1 MSKIP
6 IAIVLALVALTATA
20 SSCAKLTIKTQVQR
34 PSSPQMTDE
43 REGVWQNAIAASGS
57 TVHVVWGTNTEL
69 LYRQS
74 NDEGLTW
81 SEDLPLASYG
91 ELHLTDP
98 IVASGNHVYVVYL
111 RKLHEARDWCCS
123 RTLGD
128 IYMRRST
135 DGGVTWESDQKLTS
149 GAGAFRLSMAA
160 TDRRVDLVW
169 SDFRSGK
176 WEIYYVRSRDAGMT
190 WDSERRIVQAW
201 DNETNRPQV
210 ASDGEAVHVV
220 WMDDRDKNAP
230 CYTMRQCPEVYYIR
244 STDGGE
250 TWGAQT
256 RLTFDQPFSGRPD
269 IATLSGT
276 VLVSYDEDIDDNR
289 SHEQHLLRSTD
300 GGDTWEPSIRLSNA
314 PGSSE
319 HSSLIASDGVVHL
332 AWRDRRD
339 SGTGEIYYRF
349 STDRGA
355 TWSQEENVS
364 KSGGHSGIP
373 LLAATTHYLHMIWL
387 DDRTGTFQIRY
398 DRRIFH

>member
-1 MSKIP
+1 MIKTM
-6 IAIVLALVALTATA
+6 IAITLVLLALTA
-20 SSCAKLTIKTQVQR
+20 SSCAKLTLSTKAPR
-34 PSSPQMTDE
+34 PYSPQMTDE
-43 REGVWQNAIAASGS
+43 REGVWQNAIAASGNA
-57 TVHVVWGTNTEL
+57 VHLVWGTATEL

-111 RKLHEARDWCCS
+111 RKLHTARDWCCE

-128 IYMRRST
+128 IYLRRSV
-135 DGGVTWESDQKLTS
+135 DGGVTWESEQRLTR

-176 WEIYYVRSRDAGMT
+176 WEIYYLRSRDAGVT
-190 WDSERRIVQAW
+190 WDSERQIVQAW

-210 ASDGEAVHVV
+210 ASDGNAVHVV
-220 WMDDRDKNAP
+220 WMDDRDKNPP

-244 STDGGE
+244 SIDGGD

-256 RLTFDQPFSGRPD
+256 RLTSDQPFSGRPD
-269 IATLSGT
+269 IAALSGT
-276 VLVSYDEDIDDNR
+276 VLVSYDEDSDGNE

-300 GGDTWEPSIRLSNA
+300 GGNTWEPSLRLSNA
-314 PGSSE
+314 PGPSD
-319 HSSLIASDGVVHL
+319 HSSLIASGGMAHL
-332 AWRDRRD
+332 AWHDQRD
-339 SGTGEIYYRF
+339 SGTGEIYYRY

-355 TWSQEENVS
+355 TWSPEENVS

-373 LLAATTHYLHMIWL
+373 LLAATTHYLHIIWL
-387 DDRTGTFQIRY
+387 DDRTGKFQIRY
-398 DRRIFH
+398 DRRVFR